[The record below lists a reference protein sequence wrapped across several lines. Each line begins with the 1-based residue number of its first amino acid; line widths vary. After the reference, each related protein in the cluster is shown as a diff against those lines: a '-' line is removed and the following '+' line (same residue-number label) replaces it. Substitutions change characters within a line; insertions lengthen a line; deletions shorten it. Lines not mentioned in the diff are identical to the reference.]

1 MYSFT
6 KHILLFAPYIFS
18 FLFAISRQ
26 FYVKSFWSAICFQ
39 IKLLANYSNYTY
51 RKNIYLELMLVL
63 LWTKTDD
70 ILQQPGVSL
79 GTSTTWPY
87 NCSTGIFRV
96 KENLLVTNPVNFEIV
111 KFKPNAL
118 NYVQARVQI
127 LSLHIPSHTKPIK
140 KASSRQWLLQHDNK
154 NSGSLCT
161 VLVFIRCQNVN
172 WTSL

>member
-1 MYSFT
+1 MEAHSWSKCSFFEILNKKCIASQNIYYCLPLIYLASCLQFQDNFMSKVSDRRFVSRLSYSQT
-6 KHILLFAPYIFS
+6 I
-18 FLFAISRQ
+18 
-26 FYVKSFWSAICFQ
+26 VTT
-39 IKLLANYSNYTY
+39 YTY

-96 KENLLVTNPVNFEIV
+96 QENLLVTHPVNFEIV

-118 NYVQARVQI
+118 NYVKARVQI

-140 KASSRQWLLQHDNK
+140 KASSRK
-154 NSGSLCT
+154 
-161 VLVFIRCQNVN
+161 
-172 WTSL
+172 